1 MSRPTEL
8 PPPGAADVFYI
19 VDISGYL
26 FRSYH
31 ALEPLSTKSTGEPT
45 HATLGTLN
53 MLAKLL
59 RERKPVR
66 VAVAMEGGNSLRA
79 EIDPRY
85 KATRPPHPDHL
96 KIQMRRTRE
105 LVEGYRVPILHAEG
119 FEADDMIAAAVVK
132 AKKAGYRVVISSADK
147 DLLQLVDDKCCMWD
161 TMRDRVYGPPEV
173 VVKFGVPVA
182 RVRDFLAL
190 VGDTSDNIPGVKGV
204 GEKTAASLLTQFE
217 SLEEIYANL
226 DKVEKPRWKQL
237 LIEHKD
243 DAFISQNLVTLRA
256 DAPLDLDLE
265 KLVYEGPDQTVLQP
279 LFKELEFVRYI
290 QSDARPL
297 KPKAEAIIA
306 TYETILDKAALAA
319 YAVRVRDAK
328 RLAIAAHLSET
339 DVMRADFVGI
349 ALACEIG
356 GAAYVPMAHRYL
368 GVPSQVTF
376 VEFAEVMGALIAD
389 PAIAL
394 VGHDSKRTE
403 VALREHGL
411 PVGPF
416 VYDSMIAS
424 YLLDPELPN
433 DLASVAEREAGVLV
447 PALEKIVAKQKG
459 RAARLED
466 ATVEEATPYAAAFAD
481 VALRL
486 HDRHAP
492 RLVEMGVDKV
502 MSEIEMPL
510 SSELADLEIR
520 GVLVD
525 TSVLGGIA
533 ETMAVELTRLE
544 ARAREVSKH
553 PDLNVGSPKQLE
565 AILFDELG
573 LRSSKKTKTGRSTDA
588 EALEAI
594 ADDHELPQI
603 ILDHRAIAKLKGTYV
618 DALPRLVHPKTGR
631 VHCHWRQAVAATG
644 RISSEEPNLQNIP
657 TRTDLGR
664 AIRRAFIAPP
674 GSVFMSADYSQI
686 ELRVLAHLSK
696 DPVLV
701 DAFQK
706 GQDIHTRTSME
717 VFGVTAEE
725 VTSDM
730 RRKSKAVNF
739 GVIYGMGENALAK
752 RIGVT
757 RAEAGKFIDAYFERH
772 KGVATFMKAT
782 MEEARRTEKVRTLL
796 GRIRI
801 LPDLRNSDRMKR
813 SYAERVAQ
821 NTPIQGTAADI
832 LKLAMVRLRTPVE
845 EGVRMILTVHD
856 ELDFE
861 VPEAIA
867 ADVAPKIKTAMET
880 VLKLD
885 VPLVVDVRYGKSW
898 ADAH

>member
-8 PPPGAADVFYI
+8 PPPGAPDVIYI
-19 VDISGYL
+19 VDISGYV

-31 ALEPLSTKSTGEPT
+31 ALVPLSTKSGEPT

-66 VAVAMEGGNSLRA
+66 VAVAMEGGNSLRT
-79 EIDPRY
+79 EIDARY
-85 KATRPPHPDHL
+85 KATRPVHPEDL
-96 KIQMRRTRE
+96 SIQIKRTKQ
-105 LVEGYRVPILHAEG
+105 LVEGYRVPILYAPG
-119 FEADDMIAAAVVK
+119 YEADDMIAAAVTK
-132 AKKAGYRVVISSADK
+132 AKAAGYRVVISSADK

-161 TMRDRVYGPPEV
+161 TMRDRVYGPAEV
-173 VVKFGVPVA
+173 MTKFGIPVA

-204 GEKTAASLLTQFE
+204 GEKTATALLTQFAT
-217 SLEEIYANL
+217 LEEIYENL
-226 DKVEKPRWKQL
+226 DKVEKPRWRQL
-237 LIEHKD
+237 LAEHKD

-256 DAPLDLDLE
+256 DAPLEFDAE
-265 KLVYEGPDQTVLQP
+265 KLLYHGPDQTVLQP
-279 LFKELEFVRYI
+279 LFRELEFVRYI
-290 QSDARPL
+290 TSDARPP
-297 KPKAEAIIA
+297 KPKAEAIVA
-306 TYETILDKAALAA
+306 TYETILDKAALSAFAA
-319 YAVRVRDAK
+319 RVRAAK
-328 RLAIAAHLSET
+328 KLAITAHLSET
-339 DVMRADFVGI
+339 DVMRAEFVGI
-349 ALACEIG
+349 ALACELG
-356 GAAYVPMAHRYL
+356 GAAYAPMAHRYL
-368 GVPSQVTF
+368 GVPAQVSF
-376 VEFAEVMGALIAD
+376 ADFAEVFAPLLAD
-389 PAIAL
+389 PGIAR
-394 VGHDSKRTE
+394 VGHDDKRTE
-403 VALREHGL
+403 VALREHGVK
-411 PVGPF
+411 VGPF
-416 VYDSMIAS
+416 VYDAMIAS

-433 DLASVAEREAGVLV
+433 DLASVADREAGVIV
-447 PALEKIVAKQKG
+447 PSLEKIVAKQKG

-486 HDRHAP
+486 YERHAS
-492 RLVEMGVDKV
+492 RLKEMGVDRV
-502 MSEIEMPL
+502 LSDIEMPL

-525 TSVLGGIA
+525 TTVLGAIG
-533 ETMAVELTRLE
+533 ETMASELARLE
-544 ARAREVSKH
+544 ARAREVSGH

-573 LRSSKKTKTGRSTDA
+573 LKAGKKTKTGRSTDA

-603 ILDHRAIAKLKGTYV
+603 VLDHRAIAKLKGTYV

-674 GSVFMSADYSQI
+674 GMVFMSADYSQI

-696 DPVLV
+696 DPVLI

-717 VFGVTAEE
+717 VFGVPLEE
-725 VTSDM
+725 VTPDM

-752 RIGVT
+752 RTGTT
-757 RAEAGKFIDAYFERH
+757 RAEAGKFIKAYFDRYQ
-772 KGVATFMKAT
+772 GVAAFMKST

-801 LPDLRNSDRMKR
+801 LPDLRNSDHMKR
-813 SYAERVAQ
+813 SYAERIAQ

-832 LKLAMVRLRTPVE
+832 LKLAMVRLREPVE

-856 ELDFE
+856 ELCFE
-861 VPEAIA
+861 VPEAQATSVA
-867 ADVAPKIKTAMET
+867 AKTKAAMET
-880 VLKLD
+880 VLSLD
-885 VPLVVDVRYGKSW
+885 VPLTVDVRYGKSW